1 MSATQAITV
10 KIEITG
16 TQNVTIVSSD
26 AGAGSH
32 ISITTGVT
40 MVTLHDLAA
49 VDTYCGAWLHTVDMA
64 GLLPV
69 TSASRVQV
77 PASIA
82 HEVRHPRRKM
92 AVAGPSLLI
101 RAHGHDNVGQAFDRN
116 RRTMLVRIGTV
127 TWTVTDRL
135 AYDSMTTAYRK
146 AERMAQLVL
155 PRI

>member
-16 TQNVTIVSSD
+16 TQNVRIVSSD
-26 AGAGSH
+26 VGAGSH

-40 MVTLHDLAA
+40 MVTLQDLAA
-49 VDTYCGAWLHTVDMA
+49 VDTYCGAWLHPVDMA
-64 GLLPV
+64 SLLPV

-82 HEVRHPRRKM
+82 HEVRQPGRKM

-101 RAHGHDNVGQAFDRN
+101 RAYGQDSVGLAFDRS
-116 RRTMLVRIGTV
+116 RRAMLVRIGTV

-155 PRI
+155 PRT

>member
-1 MSATQAITV
+1 VSATQAITV

-16 TQNVTIVSSD
+16 TQNVTIVSND

-64 GLLPV
+64 GLLPI

-82 HEVRHPRRKM
+82 HEVRQPRRKM

-101 RAHGHDNVGQAFDRN
+101 RAHDSVGQAFDRN

-135 AYDSMTTAYRK
+135 AYDSMTTAYRR

-155 PRI
+155 PRT

>member
-10 KIEITG
+10 QIEITG

-32 ISITTGVT
+32 ISITPGAT
-40 MVTLHDLAA
+40 MVTLHDLGA

-64 GLLPV
+64 GLLPA

-82 HEVRHPRRKM
+82 HEVRQPRRKM
-92 AVAGPSLLI
+92 AVAGTSLLI

-116 RRTMLVRIGTV
+116 RRTMLVRIGTIS
-127 TWTVTDRL
+127 WTVTDRL